1 MESDETIYPTFRAAF
16 DILSEIKTSVSPS
29 ILSLCVPIGAFLNS
43 ALSQSENNSGGV
55 ASESDTLKND
65 TMKNDT
71 MKNDTTKNDTVKNDT
86 LKNDTL
92 KNDSLKSDTLRTNF
106 AECLIKACHM
116 IIGSENQ
123 DSIKIFT
130 EAYKRFVILS
140 FDDVG

>member
-71 MKNDTTKNDTVKNDT
+71 TKNDIVKNDT

>member
-71 MKNDTTKNDTVKNDT
+71 TKNDIVKNDT
-86 LKNDTL
+86 FKNYTL